1 MTCIPAGSVIA
12 QRIVGPGTQYYSII
26 EIMNAADD
34 WTNVSL
40 YRRLGGYDA
49 IASIVDE
56 MFSLLQ
62 ADPRFARFAM
72 GRSLDSHKR
81 ARQLLVDQLCALS
94 GGPCFYIG
102 RDMKTSHMGLKITD
116 SEWNANLELTRQALE
131 KIGIGRTEQAEFLSM
146 FDRYKADIV
155 EA

>member
-1 MTCIPAGSVIA
+1 
-12 QRIVGPGTQYYSII
+12 
-26 EIMNAADD
+26 MNAADRSTD
-34 WTNVSL
+34 LSL

-49 IASIVDE
+49 IASIVDD

-72 GRSLDSHKR
+72 GRSMDSHKR
-81 ARQLLVDQLCALS
+81 ARQLIVDQLCALS

-102 RDMKTSHMGLKITD
+102 RDMKTSHTGLKITD

-131 KIGIGRTEQAEFLSM
+131 KNGISGQNQAEFLSM
-146 FDRYKADIV
+146 FERFKADIV